1 MAKSNIRKAWDA
13 FKKEAVSKD
22 ATLKGCCYLTA
33 RQKEN
38 KTATIVLGD
47 YASSY
52 ETFISNREQLIE
64 KNEKALANGEVPADL
79 IDVRKAYI
87 EQYKKQLISLVAK
100 REQFQTPMGYAV
112 AKLNEIRQLT
122 SWQTFCEVAHVYSV
136 AYEIEADAY
145 GCMVI
150 KARINYFGETIE
162 NI

>member
-1 MAKSNIRKAWDA
+1 MAKSRIRKAWDA
-13 FKKEAVSKD
+13 FKKEAIAKD

-33 RQKEN
+33 RQESA

-52 ETFISNREQLIE
+52 ETFISNREHLID
-64 KNEKALANGEVPADL
+64 KYEKALASGDVSDDLVEVYE
-79 IDVRKAYI
+79 AYV
-87 EQYKKQLISLVAK
+87 ERYKKQLISLVAK

-112 AKLNEIRQLT
+112 AKLNEIRQLS

-136 AYEIEADAY
+136 AYEIDADAY
-145 GCMVI
+145 NGRVI

-162 NI
+162 RI